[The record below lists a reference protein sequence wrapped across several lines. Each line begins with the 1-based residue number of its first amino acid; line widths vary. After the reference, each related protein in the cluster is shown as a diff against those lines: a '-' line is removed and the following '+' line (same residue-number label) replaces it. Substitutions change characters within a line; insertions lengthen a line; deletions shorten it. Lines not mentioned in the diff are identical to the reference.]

1 LEVYQFPFILKRKNL
16 HKIFMSDIKTNTN
29 DLQFDDSSKFQIAA
43 VEKIKRYNPFAKDD
57 EEYANLGFFERLN
70 EQIIDMS
77 PVGIKDKVI
86 FYRLLATMIN
96 AGVSLVKSL
105 QILGDQFENPKMQ
118 KLCRKIQRDLEEGFS
133 LGDAL
138 KKFSDT
144 FETAELGMISAGEVS
159 GRLNTVLLTLA
170 DKVEESSKIRGK
182 IKGAMM
188 YPMAIII
195 VICIVLAAVLILV
208 IPGMK
213 DTFEKG
219 GAELPGS
226 TKLLITMSDG
236 LVGSTLGIPNA
247 ILVILSVVAFVV
259 GVKVWKKT
267 KEGKYHWDNLML
279 HLPVFGTMN
288 RKMVLMQFCQ
298 SLSNLSSSG
307 VSITKSLEITSNTV
321 GNEVYRRRILY
332 IKEDV
337 QQGIPIADNI
347 RENKKMFPV
356 MLTAMIEVGEKTAEL
371 GKICNKVAEF
381 YKEEV
386 ETMVKTLSSLME
398 PIIIVVIGGVV
409 GFIVAA
415 IMQPIMMMSEVAAG
429 AS

>member
-1 LEVYQFPFILKRKNL
+1 MPENSPI
-16 HKIFMSDIKTNTN
+16 STPAEENTH
-29 DLQFDDSSKFQIAA
+29 FQISAF
-43 VEKIKRYNPFAKDD
+43 EKIKRYNPFAKEE
-57 EEYANLGFFERLN
+57 EEYAQMSIFERLN
-70 EQIIDMS
+70 QFVINAS

-118 KLCRKIQRDLEEGFS
+118 KICQKIQKDLEEGFS

-138 KKFSDT
+138 IKFPDI
-144 FETAELGMISAGEVS
+144 FEDSELGMVSAGETS
-159 GRLNTVLLTLA
+159 GQLNKVLLTLA
-170 DKVEESSKIRGK
+170 DKVEESSKIKGK

-188 YPMAIII
+188 YPMAIIV

-213 DTFEKG
+213 ETFEKG

-226 TKLLITMSDG
+226 TQALIAMSNA
-236 LVGSTLGIPNA
+236 LVGNTFGIPNMVF
-247 ILVILSVVAFVV
+247 VIMGIIGFIVSL
-259 GVKVWKKT
+259 KIWKKT
-267 KEGKYHWDNLML
+267 KQGKYYWDNFIL
-279 HLPVFGTMN
+279 HIPIFGTMN

-298 SLSNLSSSG
+298 SLSNLASSG
-307 VSITKSLEITSNTV
+307 VSIVKALEITSTTV
-321 GNEVYRRRILY
+321 GNEVYRRRILF

-337 QQGIPIADNI
+337 EQGIPIADNI
-347 RENKKMFPV
+347 REDKTMFPV

-371 GKICNKVAEF
+371 GKITNKVAEF

-386 ETMVKTLSSLME
+386 ETMVKSLSSLME

-415 IMQPIMMMSEVAAG
+415 IMQPIMMMSEVASQA
-429 AS
+429 